1 MSTFLLRV
9 GGAMAL
15 LPFTYEDVERDKS
28 ALPQALLVVLLSS
41 LATGLIYYD
50 EFGVTGLA
58 VGVLIAIL
66 AWATWSWLAYH
77 IGVRWLPEPSTQA
90 DWGELLRVTGF
101 ATAPAL
107 LRVVAVI
114 PEAGRPVFL
123 LTWLWMAIAFVI
135 AVRQALDYTSTW
147 RSVVVCLLGA
157 LIYLTVLVVL
167 PSACVVY
174 STT

>member
-15 LPFTYEDVERDKS
+15 LPYTYEDVERDQS
-28 ALPQALLVVLLSS
+28 ALPQALLVVFLSS
-41 LATGLIYYD
+41 LATGAAYYAD
-50 EFGVTGLA
+50 FGPTGLL
-58 VGVLIAIL
+58 VGVLLAIL
-66 AWATWSWLAYH
+66 AWAGWSWLAYH

-107 LRVVAVI
+107 LRAAALI
-114 PEAGRPVFL
+114 PEVGRPVFL
-123 LTWLWMAIAFVI
+123 LTWVWMAVAFVI

-147 RSVVVCLLGA
+147 RAIAVCLLGA
-157 LIYLTVLVVL
+157 LIYVAILFVL
-167 PSACVVY
+167 PGACVVY
-174 STT
+174 SLA